1 MYVRVTVTPD
11 AKRERLEVINEREFE
26 ISVREPA
33 LRNLANRRVVQI
45 VAEHFAVPA
54 GAVKIISGHR
64 SPKKVLSVEVS

>member
-1 MYVRVTVTPD
+1 MYVRVTVTPE